1 MSKKLQKGSQYEQ
14 FDLDGDGIVSD
25 EELSRSEHMIRLENS
40 DKMQDQQR
48 MLCWVSSISSIILI
62 VILHG
67 TDIQENVYFSDL
79 NTCLQFAEKI
89 RAQNTH
95 QQTAF
100 SQVYVTTYCVPK
112 TVPKEKGQ

>member
-1 MSKKLQKGSQYEQ
+1 
-14 FDLDGDGIVSD
+14 
-25 EELSRSEHMIRLENS
+25 MI
-40 DKMQDQQR
+40 
-48 MLCWVSSISSIILI
+48 WVLI

-67 TDIQENVYFSDL
+67 TEIQSENVYFSDL

-100 SQVYVTTYCVPK
+100 SQVYVTTYCIPQ
-112 TVPKEKGQ
+112 KEGQ